1 MGLKLLTEYIV
12 NTISPVEVLDESTN
26 KKRMFIEGIF
36 MQSNVV
42 NRNHRI
48 YPKEILAREAN
59 RYIHENVSNRR
70 AYGELN
76 HPAGPNINGDRIAI
90 HIRELKE
97 DGDNFRGKALI
108 SSGPM
113 GQIVRALIDD
123 GANLGVSTRALGS
136 VKPYKESKD
145 VNEVQDDL
153 RLLAID
159 VVTDPSAPDAWVNG
173 IMEGADWVFNPA
185 TGLYEQTKAEKIIEA
200 VQGMTVAEIE
210 AKKFQLFEAFMAEM
224 SKE

>member
-1 MGLKLLTEYIV
+1 MKLLTEYLNNSV
-12 NTISPVEVLDESTN
+12 SAVEILDESKN
-26 KKRMFIEGIF
+26 EKRLFIEGIF

-48 YPKEILAREAN
+48 YPKNILAKEAQ
-59 RYIHENVSNRR
+59 RYINENVSNKR

-76 HPAGPNINGDRIAI
+76 HPSGPNVNGDRIAI

-97 DGDNFRGKALI
+97 DGDNFRGKALVA
-108 SSGPM
+108 STPM
-113 GQIVRALIDD
+113 GNVVRGLIED
-123 GANLGVSTRALGS
+123 GAGLGVSTRALGS
-136 VKPYKESKD
+136 LKPYKEEKD

-173 IMEGADWVFNPA
+173 IMEGSEWAFNPA
-185 TGLYEQTKAEKIIEA
+185 TGLYEQQKIEA
-200 VQGMTVAEIE
+200 ITSAVKIMSTKQIE
-210 AKKFQLFEAFMAEM
+210 EQKIKLFESFIK
-224 SKE
+224 SLQV